1 LQNIFSIGVLRALAA
16 LAVMSGHA
24 QEDLVRRLGLAQALP
39 DMKLGY
45 AGVDVF
51 FVISGFIMVH
61 ASDRLFG
68 TADGPLNFLR
78 RRLIRIVPLYWSVT
92 TLYLAIALGAPHLP
106 HKAYSPSMVA
116 ASYLFFPLLTSDG
129 LQEPVVGQGWTLNCE
144 MLFYML
150 FCIAVTRPRYQA
162 VLLVSSV
169 LAIAVM
175 AGNIFALPMPLAY
188 WSQEI
193 VLEFVFGM
201 ALGLIYMS
209 GVRLRR
215 WSRMLLIGT
224 GLLLLGRTAWEIG
237 AEDPHRSVVW
247 GIPAALIVA
256 GAVLGASSGPWTGV
270 RWMGVIGDASYALY
284 LIHPLVGRA
293 IREVF
298 IRSGADLVA
307 VSWLYFAAV
316 AAATIAAALAVH
328 FWFERP
334 ITRALRDRFEGRE
347 RLMVPAAERTSS
359 APASSQGTKPLA
371 R

>member
-24 QEDLVRRLGLAQALP
+24 QEDLAGRLGLAQALP
-39 DMKLGY
+39 DMRLGY

-61 ASDRLFG
+61 ASERLFG
-68 TADGPLNFLR
+68 TPDGPLNFLK

-106 HKAYSPSMVA
+106 HKAYSAGMVA
-116 ASYLFFPLLTSDG
+116 ASYLFFPWLGSDG
-129 LQEPVVGQGWTLNCE
+129 LKEPVVGQGWTLNFE
-144 MLFYML
+144 MLFYVL
-150 FCIAVTRPRYQA
+150 FCIAITRPRYQA

-169 LAIAVM
+169 LAIAVL
-175 AGNIFALPMPLAY
+175 AGSIFALPMPLAD
-188 WSQEI
+188 WSQDI

-209 GVRLRR
+209 GMRLPR

-224 GLLLLGRTAWEIG
+224 GLLLLGRTAWGSG
-237 AEDPHRSVVW
+237 AEELHRSVAW

-270 RWMGVIGDASYALY
+270 GWMGVMGDASYALY
-284 LIHPLVGRA
+284 LIHPLVGRT

-298 IRSGADLVA
+298 IRSGADLAA
-307 VSWLYFAAV
+307 VSWLYLATV
-316 AAATIAAALAVH
+316 AAATIVAALAVH

-334 ITRALRDRFEGRE
+334 ITRALRERFEGRK
-347 RLMVPAAERTSS
+347 RLMAPAAE
-359 APASSQGTKPLA
+359 
-371 R
+371 